1 MFQLIQQYELINA
14 GGAWYRP
21 RAYGDPQPDGSWD
34 GWMIFFPLSGGTA
47 VAPPGPETSQSTMAA
62 LAVWATGLTP
72 VYLEGAL
79 ARALRVTQQAPLIG
93 QLTHAEDEALDAAER
108 LETAAAIERTAADLD
123 EAGARAA
130 RADAERL
137 RRERLAAEGALAA
150 IDEEAAKVEASLHE
164 QAAEDARAI
173 AADAKRR
180 RRSAQ
185 EEATPGTHAKRR
197 AANKKK

>member
-1 MFQLIQQYELINA
+1 
-14 GGAWYRP
+14 
-21 RAYGDPQPDGSWD
+21 
-34 GWMIFFPLSGGTA
+34 
-47 VAPPGPETSQSTMAA
+47 MAA

-79 ARALRVTQQAPLIG
+79 ARALRVAQQAPLIR
-93 QLTHAEDEALDAAER
+93 QLSHAEYEALETAER
-108 LETAAAIERTAADLD
+108 LETAAEVEGTAADLD

-130 RADAERL
+130 RVDAERL

-150 IDEEAAKVEASLHE
+150 REEEAAKVEASLHE
-164 QAAEDARAI
+164 QAAGAARAS

-185 EEATPGTHAKRR
+185 AEATPGTHSARR
-197 AANKKK
+197 ATSKKK